1 MTSTQ
6 EELGKP
12 IHSDE
17 KNEKSTY
24 VTIKGLDEAAK
35 DVERISEE
43 AVELLQSLNLENPY
57 LTWLIQELVH
67 RRK

>member
-1 MTSTQ
+1 M
-6 EELGKP
+6 
-12 IHSDE
+12 
-17 KNEKSTY
+17 
-24 VTIKGLDEAAK
+24 TIKGLDEAAK